1 MVVLCGN
8 GVMSE
13 GYYIL
18 AKSLA
23 SSSGWFCFT
32 VDSNF
37 PETPGVTPS
46 TNNSSGFNAF
56 PVGARVGAEQSSF
69 IKRGE
74 QAYFWTTTNDDGYR
88 KFVSIRY
95 ANANTDVTSANKNYG
110 MSIRFVKD

>member
-1 MVVLCGN
+1 MKGEYN
-8 GVMSE
+8 T
-13 GYYIL
+13 L

-32 VDSNF
+32 VETGW

-69 IKRGE
+69 IHRGE

-95 ANANTDVTSANKNYG
+95 ANVNTYVTRANKNYG